1 MQITKLDEQ
10 ENKFLKNFFLL
21 IFFYILLE
29 GGVRKW
35 FLPNFRTEIT
45 LIKDII
51 IIWGILYSFNRGI
64 YKRLDWQKN
73 VIFLWTLLVIFWICV
88 QMVMIENDN
97 RIYLV
102 GFRNWVLYFWFSLM
116 FVNAFNKDI
125 LDQISRII
133 LLTIIP
139 MGLLSIAQHFLPVEH
154 VLNAQSGLKEVEE
167 YIFQV
172 VFGIVRTTGTFSFV
186 LGHTMYMY
194 FITPFFLY
202 FIDGSHKNVFSKKI
216 KFLIVFCYF
225 CAVLVS
231 GSRATIVYCA
241 FMYSMYL
248 FYIAKNRKIKN
259 IVPYLFW
266 LLTLAIVALIF
277 FQGAIDATFTRF
289 VGSAEVESFGG
300 RIFETIIG
308 SDRAWQI
315 FTFFGYGI
323 GVTSNLSEFIGGVGF
338 DLGEWEVD
346 RILAEGGIV
355 GLLFFLF
362 KILFSII
369 VLFKSYSLSRI
380 SNNILPF
387 FFALFI
393 VIQIMTAQITGQI
406 TVHGFTFL
414 GLALLFSML
423 TINFDLKK

>member
-21 IFFYILLE
+21 IFFYRLLE

-172 VFGIVRTTGTFSFV
+172 VFGVVRTTGTFSFV

-225 CAVLVS
+225 
-231 GSRATIVYCA
+231 
-241 FMYSMYL
+241 
-248 FYIAKNRKIKN
+248 
-259 IVPYLFW
+259 
-266 LLTLAIVALIF
+266 
-277 FQGAIDATFTRF
+277 
-289 VGSAEVESFGG
+289 
-300 RIFETIIG
+300 
-308 SDRAWQI
+308 
-315 FTFFGYGI
+315 
-323 GVTSNLSEFIGGVGF
+323 
-338 DLGEWEVD
+338 
-346 RILAEGGIV
+346 
-355 GLLFFLF
+355 
-362 KILFSII
+362 
-369 VLFKSYSLSRI
+369 
-380 SNNILPF
+380 
-387 FFALFI
+387 
-393 VIQIMTAQITGQI
+393 
-406 TVHGFTFL
+406 
-414 GLALLFSML
+414 
-423 TINFDLKK
+423 